1 MQIAGINV
9 IKDQEKKFI
18 DSIADS
24 LDWKA
29 IKELLA
35 EKYQVEIT
43 EEPDYKTGEF
53 LINDSGIGYKFDFDV
68 KILLQLSVSCDR
80 SGNCTKISSKASK
93 KSIIDNVPSENAIKE
108 DENLNVSSIKTEVS
122 EFDNSIND
130 NSFDSKEA
138 DNQTEKEAD
147 ITSSR
152 NISNMASHIATMIDE
167 INN

>member
-29 IKELLA
+29 IKDLLA
-35 EKYQVEIT
+35 EKYQLEIT
-43 EEPDYKTGEF
+43 GEPTYKTGEF
-53 LINDSGIGYKFDFDV
+53 LISDSGIGYKFDFDV

-80 SGNCTKISSKASK
+80 DGNCTKISSKASE
-93 KSIIDNVPSENAIKE
+93 KSIIDNVPSASAIKE
-108 DENLNVSSIKTEVS
+108 DENLNSDTAFIEKEVS
-122 EFDNSIND
+122 EPDNSVNN
-130 NSFDSKEA
+130 NSFESKESE
-138 DNQTEKEAD
+138 NQTSG

-152 NISNMASHIATMIDE
+152 NISNVASHIATMIDE
-167 INN
+167 INS